1 MVKVSVLLVVSYI
14 AAVNCGALPPVR
26 HGRRV
31 TNGTMF
37 QSVANYTCDN
47 GYNLVGVQSRTCESS
62 AIWSGNEPMCEG
74 TTVNNT
80 LFLRI
85 ILVCF

>member
-26 HGRRV
+26 HGRTV

-47 GYNLVGVQSRTCESS
+47 GYNLVGVQRRMCENN
-62 AIWSGNEPMCEG
+62 AVWSGVEPECKGM
-74 TTVNNT
+74 VV
-80 LFLRI
+80 LI
-85 ILVCF
+85 